1 MDIVRTNKNN
11 RAYNAF
17 ENINTNSSQYQDSPS
32 PNPRRVHESIDEP
45 NQNKTPTYA

>member
-17 ENINTNSSQYQDSPS
+17 DNININSSQYYESS
-32 PNPRRVHESIDEP
+32 PNPRRGHESIDEP